1 MISGVMMDG
10 PYGRAYSEDPA
21 EETLMRK
28 PNLTDVS
35 IFAAVVEAGGFRAA
49 AQKRGMSASSLSDCM
64 RRLESDVGVRLVN
77 RTTRSVTPTA
87 AGERL
92 LERLRPA
99 LKEIDAAF
107 NDLDDDAQRP
117 VGTLRLNVPV
127 PVARFLLPD
136 LLARFLRRYP
146 GVNVEVVIDNTF
158 VDVNA
163 GGYDAGVRYEESLA
177 MDMIAVPIG
186 PRCQRFV
193 AAAAP
198 RYLAERGTPTQPE
211 ELSGHDLLG
220 HQFESGKVGVFEFH
234 RDGRTVRI
242 PPHGQLLTSS
252 HDLKI
257 RSAINGLGIVY
268 TFEDFLREPLSDGRL
283 VPILEDW
290 WQSFDG
296 PFLYYHGR
304 RHMPSPLRAFV
315 DFLRAEQQSAEN
327 SGGFSTAS

>member
-1 MISGVMMDG
+1 
-10 PYGRAYSEDPA
+10 
-21 EETLMRK
+21 MRK
-28 PNLTDVS
+28 PTLTDLS
-35 IFAAVVEAGGFRAA
+35 IFAAVVEAKGFRAA
-49 AQKRGMSASSLSDCM
+49 AQKRGLSASSLSDCV
-64 RRLESDVGVRLVN
+64 RRLESDLGLRLLN

-99 LKEIDAAF
+99 LLEIDAAF

-117 VGTLRLNVPV
+117 VGTLKLNVPV

-136 LLARFLRRYP
+136 LLARFLRAYP
-146 GVNVEVVIDNTF
+146 GVNVEVVMDNTF
-158 VDVNA
+158 IDVIA

-177 MDMIAVPIG
+177 KDMIAVPIG
-186 PRCQRFV
+186 PRRQRFV

-198 RYLAERGTPTQPE
+198 GYLAERGTPTQPA
-211 ELSGHDLLG
+211 HLLG
-220 HQFESGKVGVFEFH
+220 HELLGHRFESGKVGVFEFEKE
-234 RDGRTVRI
+234 GRVVRI
-242 PPHGQLLTSS
+242 PPQGQMLTSS

-290 WQSFDG
+290 WQSFEG
-296 PFLYYHGR
+296 PYLYYHGR

-315 DFLRAEQQSAEN
+315 DFLKAEADMCPRVQ
-327 SGGFSTAS
+327 